1 MSQPGTIAD
10 APGRLLKLAG
20 RLREEAGFAEVVAA
34 LKAGHG
40 ATLGGVWGSSCALAA
55 AALQGDCPATLV
67 LVCPRPEDVD
77 ALADDLAIFTPV
89 LAERLPAWE
98 SETRERSLD
107 DEAHGERLR
116 VLKRFAGRGL
126 SPFAASA

>member
-1 MSQPGTIAD
+1 M
-10 APGRLLKLAG
+10 
-20 RLREEAGFAEVVAA
+20 REEAGFAEVVAA
-34 LKAGHG
+34 LWAGHG

-77 ALADDLAIFTPV
+77 ALADDLAIFKPV
-89 LAERLPAWE
+89 AAERFPAWE

-107 DEAHGERLR
+107 DEIYGQRLR
-116 VLKRFAGRGL
+116 VLKQLAGTSIQRWAGL
-126 SPFAASA
+126 DRR